1 MINKVSD
8 ISLQNFSRIII
19 YKIKDMES
27 EKSDPITENIVNGV
41 KRSLDNSSKDQSP
54 IEQSASDVKSLE
66 RGIREDM
73 VMNLIFMKIL

>member
-27 EKSDPITENIVNGV
+27 AESDPSTENIVNGV
-41 KRSLDNSSKDQSP
+41 KRSLDNSSKDQFA
-54 IEQSASDVKSLE
+54 IEKSASDVKSLE

-73 VMNLIFMKIL
+73 VMNSLFIMIR